1 MLFQSNLASDYCWI
15 HGSGY
20 IPRKYQPH
28 MKCITNLDGVE
39 YGDEGEEA
47 GVEAMRAGLSAI
59 RTVAGAPPPRRP
71 DNDFD
76 DDFDVI

>member
-1 MLFQSNLASDYCWI
+1 MMNQSGLENNGKLFQSQLASDYCWI

-39 YGDEGEEA
+39 YADEGE
-47 GVEAMRAGLSAI
+47 S
-59 RTVAGAPPPRRP
+59 P
-71 DNDFD
+71 DMVPANRC
-76 DDFDVI
+76 